1 MGLRWKIA
9 LSLAL
14 VAMIATFTVGL
25 IGYRTTS
32 ARLLDEVD
40 RSITQAT
47 GQMIGRAVDGRI
59 TMPTRS
65 LLEVYA
71 VRVLDAS
78 GASVASSFP
87 DDAPIDEGALN
98 VVGTPR
104 SIDRET
110 THRR

>member
-32 ARLLDEVD
+32 ARLVDEVD

-47 GQMIGRAVDGRI
+47 GQMIGRAVDGRV
-59 TMPTRS
+59 TMPTRIPG
-65 LLEVYA
+65 
-71 VRVLDAS
+71 DAS
-78 GASVASSFP
+78 RSRISS
-87 DDAPIDEGALN
+87 AL
-98 VVGTPR
+98 
-104 SIDRET
+104 
-110 THRR
+110 

>member
-32 ARLLDEVD
+32 ARLVDEVD

-59 TMPTRS
+59 TDADAESARGVRRARARCEWCVGCVVVPRRRADRS
-65 LLEVYA
+65 TA
-71 VRVLDAS
+71 R
-78 GASVASSFP
+78 
-87 DDAPIDEGALN
+87 
-98 VVGTPR
+98 
-104 SIDRET
+104 
-110 THRR
+110 

>member
-14 VAMIATFTVGL
+14 VAMIATFTVGV

-32 ARLLDEVD
+32 ARLVDEVD

-65 LLEVYA
+65 LLEVYS
-71 VRVLDAS
+71 VRVLDAD
-78 GASVASSFP
+78 GASVASRNGRQRHFTMRSK
-87 DDAPIDEGALN
+87 ACVACSTGA
-98 VVGTPR
+98 R
-104 SIDRET
+104 STRT
-110 THRR
+110 R